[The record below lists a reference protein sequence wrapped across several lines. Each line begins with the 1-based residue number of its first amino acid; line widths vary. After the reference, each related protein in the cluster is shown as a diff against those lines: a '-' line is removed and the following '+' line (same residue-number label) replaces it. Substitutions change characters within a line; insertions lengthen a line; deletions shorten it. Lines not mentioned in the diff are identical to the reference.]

1 MRNMI
6 KLYAAFKAGY
16 LGENLFDTYF
26 SFFANII
33 KNKDLNIINDVDLAK
48 AFEDEYGIKL
58 PLFFVRQVLSVGVQK
73 KCFIEVH
80 GRYNVEKKLF

>member
-33 KNKDLNIINDVDLAK
+33 KN
-48 AFEDEYGIKL
+48 G
-58 PLFFVRQVLSVGVQK
+58 SVTTNG
-73 KCFIEVH
+73 
-80 GRYNVEKKLF
+80 